1 MSRTPKQ
8 IAAGQRRSLQA
19 IEKKIRALSTEWMD
33 EDAFNESQLED
44 LADKVKEVSRDLV
57 AE

>member
-8 IAAGQRRSLQA
+8 IAAGQRRTLLA
-19 IEKKIRALSTEWMD
+19 IEKKIRALAVEWAD
-33 EDAFNESQLED
+33 EDAFNEGQLED
-44 LADKVKEVSRDLV
+44 LADKAKEVARDLV